1 MRRIRIFFLL
11 ETLLIAL
18 AITPAE
24 AVPVQGPDGYF
35 YEVVPTPVTWPT
47 ARAAARGASRLGPPR
62 RPRGGHPGRAGRV
75 EACLAGLP
83 PSGRGGGSDRASEGT
98 WTWSDGPQANQVFWI
113 GGPGGS

>member
-47 ARAAARGASRLGPPR
+47 ARAAARARAHRRLDPNVVLR
-62 RPRGGHPGRAGRV
+62 RM
-75 EACLAGLP
+75 ESLGL
-83 PSGRGGGSDRASEGT
+83 S
-98 WTWSDGPQANQVFWI
+98 
-113 GGPGGS
+113 

>member
-35 YEVVPTPVTWPT
+35 YEVVPTPVTWPPPPAAPR
-47 ARAAARGASRLGPPR
+47 ARRAGPR
-62 RPRGGHPGRAGRV
+62 RAGRPRGGPRGRRRIR
-75 EACLAGLP
+75 ACPAIWRSSRRRRWI
-83 PSGRGGGSDRASEGT
+83 PSSPDWRR
-98 WTWSDGPQANQVFWI
+98 SDG
-113 GGPGGS
+113 S